1 MNLSD
6 IRNFMFGT
14 LRGRL
19 ILGVAIIHAVMMTLF
34 IIDITM
40 RQSKILLDRQVEEA
54 TALAQSLSTS
64 AAVWIASDDVSGLQ
78 ELIESQYSYP
88 ELMFAMFTDEHGLIL
103 AHTETNK
110 CGLYL
115 LDLPSLSNKPVV
127 TKSTEIIQVLTPA
140 RLDNRQI
147 GWVCV
152 GISRLVTAEKLA
164 KIKFGGIIYALMA
177 IAFGSLI
184 AWWMGI
190 WFTKRLYAVQNT
202 IAEVRKGNHHARSK
216 IEGTDEAASI
226 ATEFNVL
233 LNTLTSQQA
242 LLLALINSSTDT
254 IIFALDK
261 NYCYTTF
268 NKLHQK
274 EMKKVW
280 NVEIEVGMNLLECMN
295 LPLLKAQAKHSMDR
309 VLKGESFVEV
319 QHQPGPDVY
328 YELSWN
334 PIFQNSE
341 VIGIT
346 AFIRDITSQKLA
358 EQKVK
363 LLNFALNSVTDEAFL
378 IDKNACFR
386 YVNDES
392 CRALGYSEE
401 ELLKMN
407 VTEIDPD
414 FPIERWQQHW
424 NWIKENGFMVFETR
438 HKTKQGNDYPVEISA
453 NYFEYDGQGFNLA
466 LARNI
471 SDRKQAE
478 KAIQESEE
486 KYRTLIQKIQTAV
499 VVHGADT
506 QIITCNPK
514 AQELLGLT
522 EDQLLGKTVI
532 DSAWH
537 FFLEDGTTAPLE
549 NYPVS
554 QVLATRKSFRNCVL
568 GVHRPDKEDDVWVL
582 VNADP
587 VLGNEGEI
595 AQIIVSFIDIT
606 VRKQAEAA
614 LRQSEWRYR
623 EIFDNVLDSLFL
635 LEVTSDQRFR
645 NLEINPA
652 FEKSTGLPREQLIG
666 KFIEETVPE
675 DVASIVNAKYRHC
688 VDAAHAIEEEVE
700 LDLPTGRRYFHST
713 LIPARDEAGHIYRII
728 GISRD
733 ITDRKLAEDEL
744 RINEGRYRMAQT
756 ISHTGNW
763 EYNIKTTCFWGSDEA
778 KRIYG
783 FDLENDSFSTEE
795 VENCITEKERVHQA
809 LVDLIQENKP
819 YNLEFEIRPK
829 NSSEPKIISSIAELE
844 RDDQGNPLRVVG
856 VIQDIT
862 ERKRAEEAIETSAF
876 RLNEAQQLAHIGS
889 WELDIINNSLHWS
902 DEIYRLFEIDP
913 EKFDA
918 TYEAFLNAIH
928 PDDRELVNSAY
939 TNSLKDKTPYTI
951 DHRLLFADG
960 RIKYVHEQCETMYDA
975 DGKPLRSMGIVRDI
989 TDSKLVEDT
998 LFFLAQRGWQT
1009 SKENFFDALAQFLG
1023 EKLDMDY
1030 VLIDKIEENPE
1041 IAETVAL
1048 YAKGTITPNLRYAL
1062 KGTPCENVMGRDLCV
1077 YPQNIQKLFPDDTL
1091 LPGMG
1096 VESYIGIPLWD
1107 SAGRPIGLIAVMGI
1121 KPLTNAA
1128 PVTQLLQL
1136 VAIRAAAELERLQDE
1151 EEILKLNLELEQRV
1165 KDRTAQLE
1173 STNKELEAFS
1183 YSVSHDLRAPLRSI
1197 DGFSLALIEDYHDRI
1212 DDQGVNYLH
1221 RVRKATQRM
1230 AQLIDDML
1238 SLSRINRSEMNIQEV
1253 HLSEMVQEIAN
1264 ELHENQPER
1273 KVEFIVQQGIKV
1285 RGDEH
1290 LLRIVLV
1297 NMLGNAWKFTS
1308 KHLNARIEFGMLQ
1321 QDGMPVYFVRD
1332 DGAGFDM
1339 NYAQKLFGPFQ
1350 RLHTLNEFPGTG
1362 IGLAIVKRIIHRHK
1376 GKVWAEGEVEN
1387 LIAGKAGGATF
1398 YFTIS

>member
-1 MNLSD
+1 MNLRD

-34 IIDITM
+34 IIDLTM
-40 RQSKILLDRQVEEA
+40 RQSKMLLDRQVETA

-78 ELIESQYSYP
+78 ELIESQHLYP
-88 ELMFAMFTDEHGLIL
+88 ELMFAIFTDEHGFIL
-103 AHTETNK
+103 AHTEPDK

-202 IAEVRKGNHHARSK
+202 IAEVRKGNHQARSK

-233 LNTLTSQQA
+233 LDTLTSQQA

-261 NYCYTTF
+261 NYCYTAF
-268 NKLHQK
+268 NNMHQK

-280 NVEIEVGMNLLECMN
+280 NVEIEVGMNLLECMHI
-295 LPLLKAQAKHSMDR
+295 PFLKVQAKHSMDR
-309 VLKGESFVEV
+309 VLKGESFIEV
-319 QHQPGPDVY
+319 QHQPEQNVY

-334 PIFQNSE
+334 PIFQNEE
-341 VIGIT
+341 VVGIT
-346 AFIRDITSQKLA
+346 AFIRDITNQKHA
-358 EQKVK
+358 EQKLK
-363 LLNFALNSVTDEAFL
+363 LLNFALNNVTDEAFL

-414 FPIERWQQHW
+414 FPFERWQQHW
-424 NWIKENGFMVFETR
+424 NIIMETGFMIFETR
-438 HKTKQGNDYPVEISA
+438 HITKQGNDYPVEISA

-471 SDRKQAE
+471 SE
-478 KAIQESEE
+478 
-486 KYRTLIQKIQTAV
+486 
-499 VVHGADT
+499 
-506 QIITCNPK
+506 
-514 AQELLGLT
+514 
-522 EDQLLGKTVI
+522 
-532 DSAWH
+532 
-537 FFLEDGTTAPLE
+537 
-549 NYPVS
+549 
-554 QVLATRKSFRNCVL
+554 
-568 GVHRPDKEDDVWVL
+568 
-582 VNADP
+582 
-587 VLGNEGEI
+587 
-595 AQIIVSFIDIT
+595 
-606 VRKQAEAA
+606 RKQAEAA

-675 DVASIVNAKYRHC
+675 EVASIVNAKYRHC
-688 VDAAHAIEEEVE
+688 LEAAHAIEEEVE
-700 LDLPTGRRYFHST
+700 LDLPAGRRYFHST

-733 ITDRKLAEDEL
+733 ITERKHTEDEL
-744 RINEGRYRMAQT
+744 RINEARYRMAQT
-756 ISHTGNW
+756 IGHTGNW

-783 FDLENDSFSTEE
+783 FDPENDSFSTEE
-795 VENCITEKERVHQA
+795 VENCITERERVHQA

-819 YNLEFEIRPK
+819 YNLEFEIHPK
-829 NSSEPKIISSIAELE
+829 NSSEPKIISSIAELQW
-844 RDDQGNPLRVVG
+844 DDHGNPLRVVG

-902 DEIYRLFEIDP
+902 NEIYRLFEIDP

-975 DGKPLRSMGIVRDI
+975 DGTPLRSLGVVQDI

-1030 VLIDKIEENPE
+1030 VLIDKIDENPE

-1048 YAKGTITPNLRYAL
+1048 YSKGTITPNMRYAL

-1107 SAGRPIGLIAVMGI
+1107 SKGHPIGLIAVMGI

-1128 PVTQLLQL
+1128 PITQLLQL

-1197 DGFSLALIEDYHDRI
+1197 DGFSLALIEDYHDKI
-1212 DDQGVNYLH
+1212 DDQGINYLH

-1238 SLSRINRSEMNIQEV
+1238 NLSRINRSQINIQKV
-1253 HLSEMVQEIAN
+1253 DLS
-1264 ELHENQPER
+1264 
-1273 KVEFIVQQGIKV
+1273 KIVQQIADDLHANEPDRQVNFVIQKGIVVK
-1285 RGDEH
+1285 GDNH
-1290 LLRIVLV
+1290 LLRIVMENL
-1297 NMLGNAWKFTS
+1297 MGNAWKFTS
-1308 KHLNARIEFGMLQ
+1308 KHPTANIEFGAQ
-1321 QDGMPVYFVRD
+1321 QQNGLPVYFIRD

-1339 NYAQKLFGPFQ
+1339 KYAQKLFGAFQ
-1350 RLHTLNEFPGTG
+1350 RLHKVNDFPGTG
-1362 IGLAIVKRIIHRHK
+1362 VGLVTVQRIIHRH
-1376 GKVWAEGEVEN
+1376 GGEVWAEGEVGN
-1387 LIAGKAGGATF
+1387 LSAGLPALVGEPAESKEAWRHGKAGGATF
-1398 YFTIS
+1398 YFTIA

>member
-78 ELIESQYSYP
+78 ELIESQHLYP
-88 ELMFAMFTDEHGLIL
+88 ELMFAMFTDERGLIL

-202 IAEVRKGNHHARSK
+202 IAEVRKGNHQARSK

-233 LNTLTSQQA
+233 LDTLTSQQA

-268 NKLHQK
+268 NKMHQK

-280 NVEIEVGMNLLECMN
+280 NVEIEVGMNLMECMS

-358 EQKVK
+358 EQKLK

-471 SDRKQAE
+471 SERKQAE
-478 KAIQESEE
+478 KALQESEE

-582 VNADP
+582 VNADA
-587 VLGNEGEI
+587 VFGENDEI
-595 AQIIVSFIDIT
+595 TQVIVTFIDISE
-606 VRKQAEAA
+606 RKQVSA
-614 LRQSEWRYR
+614 
-623 EIFDNVLDSLFL
+623 SL
-635 LEVTSDQRFR
+635 
-645 NLEINPA
+645 A
-652 FEKSTGLPREQLIG
+652 
-666 KFIEETVPE
+666 
-675 DVASIVNAKYRHC
+675 
-688 VDAAHAIEEEVE
+688 
-700 LDLPTGRRYFHST
+700 
-713 LIPARDEAGHIYRII
+713 
-728 GISRD
+728 
-733 ITDRKLAEDEL
+733 
-744 RINEGRYRMAQT
+744 
-756 ISHTGNW
+756 
-763 EYNIKTTCFWGSDEA
+763 KTT
-778 KRIYG
+778 
-783 FDLENDSFSTEE
+783 DL
-795 VENCITEKERVHQA
+795 
-809 LVDLIQENKP
+809 
-819 YNLEFEIRPK
+819 
-829 NSSEPKIISSIAELE
+829 
-844 RDDQGNPLRVVG
+844 
-856 VIQDIT
+856 
-862 ERKRAEEAIETSAF
+862 
-876 RLNEAQQLAHIGS
+876 LNEAQQLAHIGS

-928 PDDRELVNSAY
+928 PDDRELVNYTY
-939 TNSLKDKTPYTI
+939 TNSLKNKMPYTI
-951 DHRLLFADG
+951 DHRLLLSDG
-960 RIKYVHEQCETMYDA
+960 RIKIVHEQCESFYDA
-975 DGKPLRSMGIVRDI
+975 DGKPIRSIGIVQDI
-989 TDSKLVEDT
+989 TDRKQTEEELAKHRDHLEALVEERTKQLQESEFNYRRLFETMFQGVVYQDAEGKVISMNPAAEMILGKTQSELIRKPSSDEETQIFKEDGSLFSGEEHPAMLALNTGHEVQNAVMKLYNPRVKEYRWINISAMPLFHQNETKPYQVYT
-998 LFFLAQRGWQT
+998 LFNDIT
-1009 SKENFFDALAQFLG
+1009 ESKAAEEALRVSEERMRLFF
-1023 EKLDMDY
+1023 E
-1030 VLIDKIEENPE
+1030 
-1041 IAETVAL
+1041 
-1048 YAKGTITPNLRYAL
+1048 R
-1062 KGTPCENVMGRDLCV
+1062 
-1077 YPQNIQKLFPDDTL
+1077 
-1091 LPGMG
+1091 
-1096 VESYIGIPLWD
+1096 
-1107 SAGRPIGLIAVMGI
+1107 
-1121 KPLTNAA
+1121 
-1128 PVTQLLQL
+1128 QL
-1136 VAIRAAAELERLQDE
+1136 VGMAITSLEKGWIKVNDKLCEMLGYSAEELMRLTWSEMTYPEDLAPDVEQFERL
-1151 EEILKLNLELEQRV
+1151 
-1165 KDRTAQLE
+1165 
-1173 STNKELEAFS
+1173 
-1183 YSVSHDLRAPLRSI
+1183 
-1197 DGFSLALIEDYHDRI
+1197 
-1212 DDQGVNYLH
+1212 
-1221 RVRKATQRM
+1221 
-1230 AQLIDDML
+1230 
-1238 SLSRINRSEMNIQEV
+1238 
-1253 HLSEMVQEIAN
+1253 
-1264 ELHENQPER
+1264 
-1273 KVEFIVQQGIKV
+1273 
-1285 RGDEH
+1285 
-1290 LLRIVLV
+1290 
-1297 NMLGNAWKFTS
+1297 
-1308 KHLNARIEFGMLQ
+1308 
-1321 QDGMPVYFVRD
+1321 
-1332 DGAGFDM
+1332 
-1339 NYAQKLFGPFQ
+1339 
-1350 RLHTLNEFPGTG
+1350 
-1362 IGLAIVKRIIHRHK
+1362 
-1376 GKVWAEGEVEN
+1376 
-1387 LIAGKAGGATF
+1387 
-1398 YFTIS
+1398 